1 MSVCISPDL
10 SLDIVDEVLWLAEE
24 LAELGRPR
32 LGPILLL
39 PLGPVVIGGGRA
51 RGVLALGPRSG
62 RVDSF

>member
-32 LGPILLL
+32 LGPILL
-39 PLGPVVIGGGRA
+39 PFGPVVVGGGRA
-51 RGVLALGPRSG
+51 RGVLALRAGSG
-62 RVDSF
+62 GVDSF